1 MDKRAQRRPRID
13 DVARKA
19 GVSKTAVSFAF
30 NRPDRLNP
38 DTASRILDVAKAL
51 GYRPNPVARMLTQRR
66 TMSIGLMT
74 PQALSTAFANPFFG
88 ALAEGIAL
96 VAESAGYALHF
107 ISPDRGSLGRALDR
121 ATVDG
126 IVVIGLPARHPD
138 VDRLRELGLPMVLV
152 DSAAM
157 PDVPS
162 VSVDDEGGAHE
173 AATHLLGLG
182 HRDVLIIAIAPQ
194 APFPPGENH
203 GVGPDRLRGYDR
215 AFGEH
220 GVAFPEN
227 RLVAAQSTIEGGSA
241 AFRDAWAQ
249 GLRPTAVLAMS
260 DAIAIGALA
269 AAGSLGLRVPADL
282 SVVGF
287 DDIDISALTNPPL
300 TTVHQPIRSKGEAAM
315 HLLLAIL
322 DGADIQAAESQLLE
336 TRLVVRASTGP
347 RPGSGPAA
355 VPRAAAPA

>member
-1 MDKRAQRRPRID
+1 MDKRVQRRPRID

-19 GVSKTAVSFAF
+19 GVSKTAVSVAF

-38 DTASRILDVAKAL
+38 DTASRILDVAKTL
-51 GYRPNPVARMLTQRR
+51 GYRPNPVARLLTQRR

-74 PQALSTAFANPFFG
+74 PHALSAAFANPFFG

-96 VAESAGYALHF
+96 VAETAGYALHF

-126 IVVIGLPARHPD
+126 LVVIGLPAQHPD
-138 VDRLRELGLPMVLV
+138 VDRLREAGLPMVLV

-157 PDVPS
+157 QDVPS
-162 VSVDDEGGAHE
+162 VSVDDEGGAHQ
-173 AATHLLGLG
+173 AATHLLSLG
-182 HRDVLIIAIAPQ
+182 HRDVLIVAIAPQ
-194 APFPPGENH
+194 APYPPGESH

-215 AFGEH
+215 AFREQGL
-220 GVAFPEN
+220 AFPEN
-227 RLVAAQSTIEGGSA
+227 WLVSAQATFEGGSSALRA
-241 AFRDAWAQ
+241 AWSQ
-249 GLRPTAVLAMS
+249 GLRPTAILAMS

-269 AAGSLGLRVPADL
+269 GATSLGLRVPDDL

-287 DDIDISALTNPPL
+287 DDIDIAALTNPPL

-315 HLLLAIL
+315 RLLLAIL
-322 DGADIQAAESQLLE
+322 DGTDIRAAETSLLE

-347 RPGSGPAA
+347 VASS
-355 VPRAAAPA
+355 RAESTA

>member
-1 MDKRAQRRPRID
+1 MDKRVQRRPRID

-51 GYRPNPVARMLTQRR
+51 GYRPNPVARLLTQRR

-88 ALAEGIAL
+88 ALTEGIAL
-96 VAESAGYALHF
+96 VAETAGYALHF

-126 IVVIGLPARHPD
+126 IVVIGLPAGHPD
-138 VDRLRELGLPMVLV
+138 LDRLRDVGLPMVLV
-152 DSAAM
+152 DSVAL

-162 VSVDDEGGAHE
+162 VSVDDEGGAHA
-173 AATHLLGLG
+173 AATHLISLG
-182 HRDVLIIAIAPQ
+182 HRDMLIVAIAPQ

-215 AFGEH
+215 AFREH

-227 RLVAAQSTIEGGSA
+227 RLVAAQSTIEGGA
-241 AFRDAWAQ
+241 AALRDAWAQ

-300 TTVHQPIRSKGEAAM
+300 TTVHQPIRGKGEAAM

-322 DGADIQAAESQLLE
+322 DGADIRAAESQLLE
-336 TRLVVRASTGP
+336 TRLVIRASTGP
-347 RPGSGPAA
+347 GPASGPAA
-355 VPRAAAPA
+355 VSRAAAPA

>member
-1 MDKRAQRRPRID
+1 MDKRTQRRPRID
-13 DVARKA
+13 DVALKA

-74 PQALSTAFANPFFG
+74 PNALSAAFANPFFG
-88 ALAEGIAL
+88 TLAEGIAL
-96 VAESAGYALHF
+96 VAETAGYALHF

-126 IVVIGLPARHPD
+126 LVVIGLPAQHPD
-138 VDRLRELGLPMVLV
+138 VDRLREAGLPMVLV

-157 PDVPS
+157 QDVPS
-162 VSVDDEGGAHE
+162 VSVDDEGGAHQ
-173 AATHLLGLG
+173 AATHLLDLG
-182 HRDVLIIAIAPQ
+182 HRDVLIVAIAPQ
-194 APFPPGENH
+194 APYPPGEGH

-215 AFGEH
+215 AFREQGL
-220 GVAFPEN
+220 AFPES
-227 RLVAAQSTIEGGSA
+227 RLVSAQSTFEGGSSALRA
-241 AFRDAWAQ
+241 AWSQ
-249 GLRPTAVLAMS
+249 GLRPTAILAMS

-269 AAGSLGLRVPADL
+269 AAGSLGLRVPDDL

-287 DDIDISALTNPPL
+287 DDIDIAALTNPPL

-315 HLLLAIL
+315 RLLLAIL
-322 DGADIQAAESQLLE
+322 DGADIRAAETSLLE

-347 RPGSGPAA
+347 GPGSGPAA
-355 VPRAAAPA
+355 ASRAAAPA